1 MAYHAVIMAG
11 GAGTRLWPLSRKD
24 SPKQFQKFIGNQTL
38 IQQTYERILKS
49 VPTENIWVMT
59 GEQYVDLV
67 KEQLPHLKSE
77 QIITEP
83 VGRNTA
89 PATGLA
95 MLHIAKVDPEAIVFG
110 LLPADHFVGKV
121 EVFTEAVKSIFSFI
135 ERNRQYV
142 VTIGINP
149 TEPNTGLGYIKMGEQ
164 LEKIGGNKVFKVESF
179 HEKPDL
185 ETAQKF
191 IEQWEYLWNGGY
203 YLFSV
208 PDMIKHYQRLLPS
221 TLEKLEQFIQKPTDT
236 ELYKSIDA
244 EPIDKAIAE
253 KLDTL
258 AVVPVDMDW
267 SDIGNWATLQEILG
281 GDGAPKQV
289 IVGHHIGIN
298 TERSFVFGS
307 KKLIATVG
315 LEDVVVI
322 ETDDAILVAR
332 RDAVQD
338 VKKVVEQLQEQ
349 EKHQYL

>member
-11 GAGTRLWPLSRKD
+11 GTGTRLWPLSRKD
-24 SPKQFQKFIGNQTL
+24 SPKQFQKFIGDKTL
-38 IQQTYERILKS
+38 IQQTYDRIIQCI
-49 VPTENIWVMT
+49 PAENIWVMT

-67 KEQLPHLKSE
+67 KAQLPEVDVSR
-77 QIITEP
+77 IITEP

-95 MLHIAKVDPEAIVFG
+95 MLRIAEIDPQAIVFG
-110 LLPADHFVGKV
+110 LLPADHYVGKI
-121 EVFTEAVKSIFSFI
+121 EVFTAAVKSILSFL
-135 ERNRQYV
+135 ENHREFV

-149 TEPNTGLGYIKMGEQ
+149 TEPNTGLGYIEMGEQ
-164 LEKIGGNKVFKVESF
+164 LEKIGDNKIFKVESF
-179 HEKPDL
+179 QEKPDL
-185 ETAQKF
+185 ETAQKYV
-191 IEQWEYLWNGGY
+191 EQWEYLWNGGY

-208 PDMIKHYQRLLPS
+208 REMIEHYRRLAPEI
-221 TLEKLEQFIQKPTDT
+221 LEKLEKFVENPSDT
-236 ELYKSIDA
+236 ELYKTIPA

-253 KLDTL
+253 KLDSL

-281 GDGAPKQV
+281 GNGALKQV
-289 IVGHHIGIN
+289 ILGHHIGIN
-298 TERSFVFGS
+298 TDRSFVFGN

-315 LEDVVVI
+315 LEDIVVI
-322 ETDDAILVAR
+322 ETEDAILVAH

-349 EKHQYL
+349 EKHEYL